1 MTETTSRQTWSS
13 SDALRVIILTLGAIV
28 LLLFLWYA
36 RALFLTMFLGVIFGL
51 ALARATDHLER
62 FRIRR
67 SIGAPLVMLVVIG
80 GLVGLIAFTAPR
92 LREQTRDLSRE
103 LPKALQTIEKKLG
116 LGPGTVA
123 AAAQSSPPPQQER
136 QREGEQPQQGTAKHV
151 VARESRTIG
160 RMLFPVISTTVEAI
174 AGLLIV
180 IFIAIYIGVDPGT
193 YRDGILH
200 LVPHQHRRK
209 GKEVVAEL
217 DATLRGWL
225 IARLTAVVIIGAITA
240 GALAVL
246 GVKAALALGVIAG
259 LLEFVPF
266 FGPVIAAIPAI
277 GVALTDSPQKAFY
290 VVLLYIL
297 IQQIEGNLLTPL
309 LLKKRLDVP
318 PVLTIVAV
326 SALGIVFGVLGMLVA
341 EPLAAATMVLV
352 KMLYVRD
359 VVGDK
364 VKIPEVT

>member
-1 MTETTSRQTWSS
+1 M
-13 SDALRVIILTLGAIV
+13 

-36 RALFLTMFLGVIFGL
+36 RALFLTMFLGIIFGL
-51 ALARATDHLER
+51 ALARAADRLER
-62 FRIRR
+62 LRIRR

-80 GLVGLIAFTAPR
+80 GLVGLIAFMAPR

-116 LGPGTVA
+116 LSAGTLS
-123 AAAQSSPPPQQER
+123 AAAQPAQPPPQQG
-136 QREGEQPQQGTAKHV
+136 QLAQPGQGEQKQQGTMQHL
-151 VARESRTIG
+151 VARESRTVA
-160 RMLFPVISTTVEAI
+160 RMLFPVISSTAGAL

-200 LVPHQHRRK
+200 LVPHEHRGK
-209 GKEVVAEL
+209 AKEVLAEL
-217 DATLRGWL
+217 DVTLREWL
-225 IARLTAVVIIGAITA
+225 IARLIAVVIIGAVTA
-240 GALAVL
+240 GALAAL

-259 LLEFVPF
+259 LLEFVPY

-277 GVALTDSPQKAFY
+277 GVALIDSPQKAFY

-297 IQQIEGNLLTPL
+297 IQQIEGDLLTPL

-341 EPLAAATMVLV
+341 EPIAAATMVLV

-359 VVGDK
+359 VVGDV
-364 VKIPEVT
+364 VKIPEVS